1 MFVIKTRRQVQEDEA
16 ALVRRIDQQFQQVLH
31 AAVSGDFTR
40 RADPAALPAELSGTA
55 RSLNRLLESLQGLGK
70 DVVDLS
76 QAHARG
82 DFDTTLDARE
92 SGGDFARIAS
102 AVNALAA
109 AQAHVVRAM
118 TQALTQLAD
127 GRLDAPVPAL
137 ADAHRPLSEALGS
150 VRASLNGVVVEF
162 ERMAHA
168 HAAGDIE
175 TRADAAR
182 LPGAFNSLANGINA
196 MIELHRSAQQQAMA
210 VVAAMGEGHHDLP
223 MPPLPGRHG
232 FVNTTLDKVRA
243 QLRTTAGLAV
253 ENARIRLAL
262 DDVPSAVM
270 IADNEG
276 TIRYANKSVV
286 TLLRRIEGDL
296 RGVVPSFDVN
306 KIVGS
311 HFDQFHRNPRHQRS
325 IIESLKQPHRANV
338 LFGPHSIR
346 LIASPI
352 VDAQGTR
359 AGAVLEW
366 VDRTAE
372 VRAEKEITELV
383 QAAASGDFSRRLDAE
398 RSEGFY
404 RVLGEHMNRLFG
416 TTEQTMAEVCQAL
429 NRIAQGDLGAELSG
443 DYEGVF
449 AQLQT
454 DVNSMIGQLG
464 RTIAEV
470 NTAADALTAAAG
482 QVSSTSQSLSQSAS
496 EQAASVEQTTASLQ
510 QMAASVK
517 QNSENANVTDGMAAK
532 AAKEALAGGEA
543 VTRTVDA
550 MKSIATRISIID
562 DIAYQT
568 NLLALNAAIEA
579 ARAGDHGKGFAVV
592 AAEVRKLAER
602 SQVAAQEIGQLAT
615 SSVQMAE
622 QAGQVLSQMVPT
634 INKTS
639 ELVQEISAASG
650 EQAAGVNQINRAM
663 SHLNTATQQNASASE
678 ELSAT
683 AEEMTGQAAQ
693 LQEMMAFF
701 SLGRQYQQSRTK
713 GGVLTGPTPRQPAG
727 DTAHGAGP
735 ARGARGTAEPPSR
748 PRGRDAGSF
757 DESRFSRF

>member
-1 MFVIKTRRQVQEDEA
+1 MIKTRQRLQQDQS
-16 ALVRRIDQQFQQVLH
+16 ALLGRIDQHLQQALQ

-40 RADPAALPAELSGTA
+40 RADPAALPPEFGETA
-55 RSLNRLLESLQGLGK
+55 RALNRLLADLHGLSTQ
-70 DVVDLS
+70 VVDLAR
-76 QAHARG
+76 AHGRG
-82 DFDTTLDARE
+82 DIDAALEPRERSGDFGRMAGAVNQLAASQGELTRTVSQGLAQLAEGALDAQPPAWPEGQRPLGE
-92 SGGDFARIAS
+92 AFET
-102 AVNALAA
+102 
-109 AQAHVVRAM
+109 VRA
-118 TQALTQLAD
+118 
-127 GRLDAPVPAL
+127 RLK
-137 ADAHRPLSEALGS
+137 
-150 VRASLNGVVVEF
+150 GVIGEF
-162 ERMAHA
+162 DRMAQA
-168 HAAGDIE
+168 HAAGEIE
-175 TRADAAR
+175 AGAEAAR
-182 LPGAFNSLANGINA
+182 LPGAFASLGSSVNA
-196 MIELHRSAQQQAMA
+196 MVRGHLAAQQQAMA
-210 VVAAMGEGHHDLP
+210 VVTAMSAGDHDVPMAA
-223 MPPLPGRHG
+223 LPGRHA
-232 FVNTTLDKVRA
+232 FVSNSLDTLRA
-243 QLRTTAGLAV
+243 QLRAKADVAV

-270 IADNEG
+270 IADNDG
-276 TIRYANKSVV
+276 FIRYANKAVV
-286 TLLRRIEGDL
+286 SLLRRIETDL
-296 RGVVPSFDVN
+296 RGVVASFDVN
-306 KIVGS
+306 RIVGS
-311 HFDQFHRNPRHQRS
+311 NFDAFHRNPHHQRS
-325 IIESLKQPHRANV
+325 ILETLKQPHRANV
-338 LFGPHSIR
+338 MFGPHSIR
-346 LIASPI
+346 LIATPI

-359 AGAVLEW
+359 SGSVLEW

-372 VRAEKEITELV
+372 VHAEKEITELV
-383 QAAASGDFSRRLDAE
+383 EAAASGDFTRRADAQ

-416 TTEQTMAEVCQAL
+416 TTEQTMAEVCKAL
-429 NRIAQGDLGAELSG
+429 NRIAQGDLSAELTG
-443 DYEGVF
+443 HFEGVF
-449 AQLQT
+449 AQLQGDVNT
-454 DVNSMIGQLG
+454 MIRQLGTTIADVNS
-464 RTIAEV
+464 
-470 NTAADALTAAAG
+470 AADALTSAAG

-496 EQAASVEQTTASLQ
+496 EQAASVEETTASLQ

-543 VTRTVDA
+543 VTRTVEA

-602 SQVAAQEIGQLAT
+602 SQIAAQEIGQLAS

-663 SHLNTATQQNASASE
+663 THLNSATQQNASASE

-701 SLGRQYQQSRTK
+701 SLGRQVQRSR
-713 GGVLTGPTPRQPAG
+713 GQVSHPMAPTPRPAAG
-727 DTAHGAGP
+727 DSPLARSVGRTPHPEP
-735 ARGARGTAEPPSR
+735 APRSRARDG
-748 PRGRDAGSF
+748 GGI
-757 DESRFSRF
+757 DESRFGRF

>member
-1 MFVIKTRRQVQEDEA
+1 MFVIKTRRQAERDEA
-16 ALVRRIDQQFQQVLH
+16 ALVRRIDQQFQQVLL

-40 RADPAALPAELSGTA
+40 RADPAALPADLGGTA
-55 RSLNRLLESLQGLGK
+55 HLLNRLLDSLQGLGK
-70 DVVDLS
+70 DVVELS
-76 QAHARG
+76 HAHARG
-82 DFDTTLDARE
+82 ELDTILETRTP
-92 SGGDFARIAS
+92 GGDFARIAS
-102 AVNALAA
+102 AVNALAG
-109 AQAHVVRAM
+109 AQAGIVR
-118 TQALTQLAD
+118 TLTQSLIRLAD
-127 GRLDAPVPAL
+127 GQLDESAPAL
-137 ADAHRPLSEALGS
+137 PEGHRPLADGLET
-150 VRASLNGVVVEF
+150 VRASLNAVIAEF
-162 ERMAHA
+162 DRMAQA
-168 HAAGDIE
+168 HAAGDIDA
-175 TRADAAR
+175 TADPAR
-182 LPGAFNSLANGINA
+182 LPGAFKTLAGGINA
-196 MIELHRSAQQQAMA
+196 MVGGHLCAQREAMA
-210 VVAAMGEGHHDLP
+210 VVAAMGAGNHDAP
-223 MPPLPGRHG
+223 MSPLPGRHA
-232 FVNTTLDKVRA
+232 FVSSTLDELRVHLRA
-243 QLRTTAGLAV
+243 NAAIAL

-276 TIRYANKSVV
+276 FIRYANKSVV
-286 TLLRRIEGDL
+286 TLLRRIESDL

-306 KIVGS
+306 RIVGS
-311 HFDQFHRNPRHQRS
+311 HFDVFHRNPHHQRS
-325 IIESLKQPHRANV
+325 IVEGMKQAHRANV

-352 VDAQGTR
+352 VDAKGAR

-383 QAAASGDFSRRLDAE
+383 QAAASGDFTRRLDAE

-404 RVLGEHMNRLFG
+404 RVLGEHMNKLFG
-416 TTEQTMAEVCQAL
+416 TTEETLAEVSQAL
-429 NRIAQGDLGAELSG
+429 NRIAQGDLSAELTG
-443 DYEGVF
+443 RFEGVF
-449 AQLQT
+449 EQLQT
-454 DVNSMIGQLG
+454 DVNRMVSQLG
-464 RTIAEV
+464 TTIADV
-470 NTAADALTAAAG
+470 NSAADALTSAAG
-482 QVSSTSQSLSQSAS
+482 QVSSTSLSLSQSAS
-496 EQAASVEQTTASLQ
+496 EQAASVEETTASLQ

-517 QNSENANVTDGMAAK
+517 QNSENANVTDAMAAK
-532 AAKEALAGGEA
+532 AAKEAVAGGEA
-543 VTRTVDA
+543 VTRTVEA
-550 MKSIATRISIID
+550 MKSIATKISIID

-602 SQVAAQEIGQLAT
+602 SQVAAHEIGQLAT

-650 EQAAGVNQINRAM
+650 EQAAGVNQITRAM

-701 SLGRQYQQSRTK
+701 SLGRQYQRSRSQRGTPI
-713 GGVLTGPTPRQPAG
+713 GGTSRQASADSPHPAP
-727 DTAHGAGP
+727 P
-735 ARGARGTAEPPSR
+735 ARGPRHEPAAR
-748 PRGRDAGSF
+748 PRARDSGGVDEGRFG
-757 DESRFSRF
+757 RF

>member
-1 MFVIKTRRQVQEDEA
+1 MFVIRTRRQIQQETQD
-16 ALVRRIDQQFQQVLH
+16 LVGRIDRQFRSVLL
-31 AAVSGDFTR
+31 AAESGDFSMR
-40 RADPAALPAELSGTA
+40 IDGAALPAGLDGSA
-55 RSLNRLLESLQGLGK
+55 AALNRLLERLQGLGRA
-70 DVVDLS
+70 VIELP
-76 QAHARG
+76 HAKPRTDG
-82 DFDTTLDARE
+82 GGTLDAHSH
-92 SGGDFARIAS
+92 SGEFARM
-102 AVNALAA
+102 VNAINQIVGARVAA
-109 AQAHVVRAM
+109 EQAVIAEFDRMAQAHVAGNIESTADSTRLPDEFGPLARSVNALVATHVAAQRRA
-118 TQALTQLAD
+118 AD
-127 GRLDAPVPAL
+127 VVTAL
-137 ADAHRPLSEALGS
+137 ADSRFDEAMS
-150 VRASLNGVVVEF
+150 A
-162 ERMAHA
+162 
-168 HAAGDIE
+168 
-175 TRADAAR
+175 
-182 LPGAFNSLANGINA
+182 LPG
-196 MIELHRSAQQQAMA
+196 E
-210 VVAAMGEGHHDLP
+210 
-223 MPPLPGRHG
+223 HG
-232 FVNTTLDKVRA
+232 FVTSALELLRA
-243 QLRTTAGLAV
+243 RLRATAAIAV

-276 TIRYANKSVV
+276 FIRYANKSVV
-286 TLLRRIEGDL
+286 TLLRRIESDL

-306 KIVGS
+306 RIVGS
-311 HFDQFHRNPRHQRS
+311 HFDVFHRNPHHQRS
-325 IIESLKQPHRANV
+325 IVEGLKQPHRANV

-352 VDAQGTR
+352 VDGQGVR

-366 VDRTAE
+366 VDRSAE

-383 QAAASGDFSRRLDAE
+383 QAAASGDFTRRLDAE

-404 RVLGEHMNRLFG
+404 RVLGEHMNKLFG
-416 TTEQTMAEVCQAL
+416 TTEETLAAVCQAL
-429 NRIAQGDLGAELSG
+429 NRIAQGDLSAELSG
-443 DYEGVF
+443 RFEGVF

-454 DVNSMIGQLG
+454 DVNRMISQLG
-464 RTIAEV
+464 TTIADV
-470 NTAADALTAAAG
+470 NSAADALTSAAG
-482 QVSSTSQSLSQSAS
+482 QVSSTSMSLSQSAS

-532 AAKEALAGGEA
+532 AAKEAVAGGEA
-543 VTRTVDA
+543 VTRTVEA
-550 MKSIATRISIID
+550 MKSIATKISIID

-602 SQVAAQEIGQLAT
+602 SQVAAHEIGQLAT

-650 EQAAGVNQINRAM
+650 EQAAGVNQITRAM

-701 SLGRQYQQSRTK
+701 SLGRQYQHTRSQ
-713 GGVLTGPTPRQPAG
+713 GGTPLGGTPRQASPDSSHPAP
-727 DTAHGAGP
+727 T
-735 ARGARGTAEPPSR
+735 ARGPRHEPAAR
-748 PRGRDAGSF
+748 PRARDSGGIDEGRFG
-757 DESRFSRF
+757 RF